1 MRGSPPGREA
11 AAGRGRSAVRTE
23 SRPTFSFEAES
34 FVATLKTLRD
44 PALLAFK
51 GSLSA
56 LVTGGLLLLAA
67 AGLLES
73 PAVQLRLASLLPGLT
88 WVIIGAGVLLAWRFD
103 RIRVI
108 FALVVIALTTWG
120 VAFFPAGAA
129 ERAGRGGILWGTFV
143 FLLPLDLAV
152 FAWFTER
159 GLLSRAGRLNATLVA
174 TELVAVLL
182 LCADASGGPPRLLL
196 RIEDYAHLALPALAV
211 FAAAFVVTAARFA
224 LRRGA
229 VDAGFVW
236 AQVGAFLALRG
247 GGSPLSTA
255 LYLAAAGLIL
265 VVSLIEE
272 SYALAYVDELT
283 GLPGR
288 RALNAALLKLGSRY
302 TLAMVDIDHFKR
314 LNDTHGHL
322 VGDQVLR
329 KVAAALARITGG
341 GHAFRYGGEEFA
353 VIFPGCSVD
362 ETLPHLEGLRQS
374 IEDSAFVVRAV
385 DRPRRKPKKAIP
397 ARRPRKTFH
406 ITASVG
412 AAAPNGRVATPNQVL
427 EAADSAL
434 YRAKRAGRNRVAS

>member
-1 MRGSPPGREA
+1 
-11 AAGRGRSAVRTE
+11 
-23 SRPTFSFEAES
+23 
-34 FVATLKTLRD
+34 LRD

-56 LVTGGLLLLAA
+56 LVGGGLVLLAA

-73 PAVQLRLASLLPGLT
+73 PAVELRLASLLPGLT
-88 WVIIGAGVLLAWRFD
+88 WVMIGAGVLLAWRFD

-129 ERAGRGGILWGTFV
+129 ERAGRGGIVWGTLV

-159 GLLSRAGRLNATLVA
+159 GLLSRAGRLNATLIA
-174 TELVAVLL
+174 TELAAVLL
-182 LCADASGGPPRLLL
+182 LCADAAGGPPRLLL
-196 RIEDYAHLALPALAV
+196 RIEDYAHGLPALAV

-224 LRRGA
+224 LRRSA
-229 VDAGFVW
+229 VDAGFGW
-236 AQVGAFLALRG
+236 ALVGAFLALRG
-247 GGSPLSTA
+247 GGSPFATA
-255 LYLAAAGLIL
+255 LYLAATALIL
-265 VVSLIEE
+265 VISLVEE

-288 RALNAALLKLGSRY
+288 RALNAALLKLGPRY
-302 TLAMVDIDHFKR
+302 TLAMVDIDHFKK
-314 LNDTHGHL
+314 LNDAHGHL

-329 KVAAALARITGG
+329 KVAAALARVTGG
-341 GHAFRYGGEEFA
+341 GHAFRFGGEEFA
-353 VIFPGCSVD
+353 VVFPGCSVD
-362 ETLPHLEGLRQS
+362 ETLPHLEGLRQR
-374 IEDSAFVVRAV
+374 IEASAFVVRAG

-397 ARRPRKTFH
+397 ARRPRKTLH
-406 ITASVG
+406 ITASLG

-427 EAADSAL
+427 AAADGAL
-434 YRAKRAGRNRVAS
+434 YRAKRAGRNRVSS

>member
-1 MRGSPPGREA
+1 M
-11 AAGRGRSAVRTE
+11 
-23 SRPTFSFEAES
+23 
-34 FVATLKTLRD
+34 RD

-56 LVTGGLLLLAA
+56 LVTGGLVLLAA

-73 PAVQLRLASLLPGLT
+73 PAAELRLASLLPGLT

-120 VAFFPAGAA
+120 VAVFPAGAA
-129 ERAGRGGILWGTFV
+129 AGAGRGGIVWGTLV

-159 GLLSRAGRLNATLVA
+159 GLLSRAGRLNATLIA
-174 TELVAVLL
+174 TELAAVLL

-196 RIEDYAHLALPALAV
+196 RIEDYAHALPALAV

-224 LRRGA
+224 LRRSA

-236 AQVGAFLALRG
+236 ALVGAFLALRG
-247 GGSPLSTA
+247 GGSPFSTA
-255 LYLAAAGLIL
+255 LYLAAAALIL
-265 VVSLIEE
+265 VISLVEE

-288 RALNAALLKLGSRY
+288 RALNAALLKLGPRY
-302 TLAMVDIDHFKR
+302 TLAMVDIDHFKK
-314 LNDTHGHL
+314 LNDAHGHL

-329 KVAAALARITGG
+329 KVAAALARVTGG

-353 VIFPGCSVD
+353 VVFPGCSVD

-385 DRPRRKPKKAIP
+385 DRPRRKPKKAIS
-397 ARRPRKTFH
+397 ARRPRKTLH

-427 EAADSAL
+427 EAADGAL